1 MNWRHAIVAGVA
13 ALVLA
18 ASTVAGT
25 TVHDVAHANEQ
36 HHAAGPSRQPGPDN
50 LAVDSADRV
59 TAVLLAT
66 TPGVN
71 DVAFSPDGKL
81 LASAYADGTIRLGD
95 PATGQLHGPVLRS
108 TDSHTSANAV
118 AFSPDGKLLASA
130 YADGTVHLWNP
141 ATGQPAGPPLQI
153 GPDSVNAVAFSP
165 DGKLLASAYA
175 DAVRIWARAAGQS
188 GGQDDVSWLAILA
201 FAIAIAVSALAVIIT
216 ARGIHRLKKVHQ

>member
-81 LASAYADGTIRLGD
+81 LASAYADGTIRLWD

-108 TDSHTSANAV
+108 TDSHTSA
-118 AFSPDGKLLASA
+118 
-130 YADGTVHLWNP
+130 
-141 ATGQPAGPPLQI
+141 
-153 GPDSVNAVAFSP
+153 NAVAFSP

-216 ARGIHRLKKVHQ
+216 ARGIHRLKKAHQ